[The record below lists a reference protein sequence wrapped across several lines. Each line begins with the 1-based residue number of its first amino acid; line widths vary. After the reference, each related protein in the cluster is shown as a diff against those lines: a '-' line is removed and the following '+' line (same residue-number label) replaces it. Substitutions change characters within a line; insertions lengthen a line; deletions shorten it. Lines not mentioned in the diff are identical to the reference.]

1 MIILP
6 FPGARIN
13 QALPPPSDS
22 EVYARFS
29 PFGDL
34 KQVFPSYKRA
44 DLRYIEFFDS
54 RGTVLAY
61 DKVHGSRMAGGIADL
76 RFVWDKYP
84 M

>member
-1 MIILP
+1 M
-6 FPGARIN
+6 
-13 QALPPPSDS
+13 
-22 EVYARFS
+22 E
-29 PFGDL
+29 
-34 KQVFPSYKRA
+34 VFPIYKR
-44 DLRYIEFFDS
+44 DDMRYSALFYS